1 MDNMAFV
8 LYQQGKYQEAL
19 AAYDA
24 NLALHPKHVDS
35 LFMRGF
41 AKGKL
46 GNQAGKDAD
55 IAAAK
60 AINPGVASEYSPYD
74 IDY

>member
-8 LYQQGKYQEAL
+8 LYQQGDYKDAIT
-19 AAYDA
+19 AYDA
-24 NLALHPKHVDS
+24 NLALHPRHADS
-35 LFMRGF
+35 LFMRGY

-46 GNQAGKDAD
+46 GDQAGKDAD

-60 AINPGVASEYSPYD
+60 AINPGIAAEFSQFEINY
-74 IDY
+74 